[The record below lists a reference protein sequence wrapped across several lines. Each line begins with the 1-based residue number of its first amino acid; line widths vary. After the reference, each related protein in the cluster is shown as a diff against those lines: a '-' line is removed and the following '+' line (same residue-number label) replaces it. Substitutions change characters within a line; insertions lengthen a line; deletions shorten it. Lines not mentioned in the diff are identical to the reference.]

1 MRHCGVDRCSKAEE
15 SVTAIYHLNVQII
28 GRDSGRSAV
37 GSAAYRAG
45 EKLRAVGAAAYRA
58 GDELGDEG
66 TEVVHD
72 YTKKRGVAYKEI
84 ILPDGAP
91 EKYRDRET
99 LWNAVEAS
107 ERRRDARLAR
117 EIEVGLQREFD
128 MQENIELLREY
139 IKENFVDKGMVVD
152 FAVHDKKDGN
162 PHAHIMLTTRHV
174 SPDGFGGKNR
184 AWDKDYELVSWRKN
198 WAEVNNR
205 KFEEKGL
212 DERIDH
218 RSYKDRGID
227 REPTIHL
234 GHEAWALEKK
244 GIRTAKGD
252 YNREIQRRNADRAQK
267 TERKQEPAE
276 PATTE
281 SLEKTAQHLYK
292 LKGNYIAHE
301 KDLSELI
308 AQRNEIREKIPRL
321 KFRTELMDEHA
332 QNIEVLQ
339 GRITEL
345 QEARQ
350 NLNFL
355 QWTKKQENDEAIKRA
370 NQEARRA
377 ELFFKN
383 RFNVDLDQTPT
394 EIKRIQKIIREKET
408 DLTTKNAA
416 ILAIMDNQDKI
427 LLDYHIQKLIAETR
441 HDKDHIDKLLENMNT
456 PPETVRDR
464 ILHERIDRRL
474 NIIPDNDF
482 QKVIENLPQHQAQT
496 LIEQRNRAQE
506 KELKELEKL
515 REQTKTHDLS
525 RSR

>member
-1 MRHCGVDRCSKAEE
+1 MRHCGFVICSKAEE

-66 TEVVHD
+66 TEVVHA

-99 LWNAVEAS
+99 LWNAVEKS

-128 MQENIELLREY
+128 LQENIELLREY

-152 FAVHDKKDGN
+152 FAVHDKKEGN

-174 SPDGFGGKNR
+174 LPDGFGGKNR
-184 AWDKDYELVSWRKN
+184 AWDKDYELVSWRKS

-252 YNREIQRRNADRAQK
+252 YNREIQRRNEQRTPK
-267 TERKQEPAE
+267 TERKQEPV
-276 PATTE
+276 TTE
-281 SLEKTAQHLYK
+281 SLEKTTQHLSELRGK
-292 LKGNYIAHE
+292 YITHE
-301 KDLSELI
+301 KDSSELI
-308 AQRNEIREKIPRL
+308 AQRNEIREEIPRL
-321 KFRTELMDEHA
+321 KFRTENMDEHA
-332 QNIEVLQ
+332 QNIEALKS
-339 GRITEL
+339 RIAEL
-345 QEARQ
+345 QETRQ

-355 QWTKKQENDEAIKRA
+355 QWTKKQEADEAIKHA

-383 RFNVDLDQTPT
+383 RFGVDPSQAPD
-394 EIKRIQKIIREKET
+394 EIKRIQKIVRKKESA
-408 DLTTKNAA
+408 LTTKNAA
-416 ILAIMDNQDKI
+416 ILDIMDTQDKI
-427 LLDYHIQKLIAETR
+427 LLDYHTQKLIAQTQ
-441 HDKDHIDKLLENMNT
+441 HDKDKLNT
-456 PPETVRDR
+456 LLQQTNSPPETIRDR
-464 ILHERIDRRL
+464 LLQERIDHRL
-474 NIIPDNDF
+474 NIIPDESF
-482 QKVIENLPQHQAQT
+482 QRVIEKLPNHQSQT
-496 LIEQRNRAQE
+496 LIEQRKRTQE
-506 KELKELEKL
+506 KELERL
-515 REQTKTHDLS
+515 REQTKTRDLS